1 MSRPTMT
8 RGPQPGARPPTA
20 PTPAGRR
27 DAGPGPVPP
36 PAGGVRF
43 AARARAV
50 RRASWR
56 WKLGV
61 PLLLLLLSAA
71 WWLVYAGPVLVLKDV
86 AVPGVPPATA
96 DQVRAAA
103 DLPDGEALVRLD
115 LAAAQRRVAAI
126 RTVAS
131 AQVSRSWPSTVTITV
146 TLRRPVA
153 VVQDG
158 RGLHL
163 ADRTGTAYA
172 DLTAAPAGLPL
183 VHADA
188 TNPAAV
194 QSVVQVLAA
203 LPASLRSQV
212 STAVARGPDGV
223 TLTLGR
229 VTVVWGSAQDTA
241 LKVIVLKALRS
252 ANPDAR
258 RFDLSAPRSPAVG

>member
-1 MSRPTMT
+1 
-8 RGPQPGARPPTA
+8 
-20 PTPAGRR
+20 
-27 DAGPGPVPP
+27 
-36 PAGGVRF
+36 
-43 AARARAV
+43 V

-61 PLLLLLLSAA
+61 PLLLLLLGAA

-158 RGLHL
+158 RGQLHL

-203 LPASLRSQV
+203 LPASLRGQV

-241 LKVIVLKALRS
+241 LKVTVLKALRS